1 MGAKEMKE
9 SLIKSR
15 ENNIARLRAAKPD
28 GRKSY
33 GSYKPVI
40 VYPTPVLGSGY
51 AKKTE
56 VLGRDWTESKY
67 ERGETFNTKAEAAE
81 FAARVIEERVAAL
94 EKDIEKI
101 EARYK

>member
-1 MGAKEMKE
+1 MKE

-15 ENNIARLRAAKPD
+15 ENNIAHLRAAKPD

-33 GSYKPVI
+33 GSYGSYKPVI
-40 VYPTPVLGSGY
+40 VYPPVPGSGY

>member
-1 MGAKEMKE
+1 MGTKEMKE

-15 ENNIARLRAAKPD
+15 ENNIAHLRAAKPD

-40 VYPTPVLGSGY
+40 VYPPVPGSGY

-67 ERGETFNTKAEAAE
+67 ERGETFNTKAEAAA
-81 FAARVIEERVAAL
+81 FAAGVIEDRVAAL
-94 EKDIEKI
+94 KKDIEKI